1 MNFETYKNS
10 LSIKK
15 NYSHMI
21 TFYLPYNFCKQIF
34 LFNSEYKIIL
44 NDLLCSKNNSLI
56 YFIYNT

>member
-34 LFNSEYKIIL
+34 LFNSKYKIIL
-44 NDLLCSKNNSLI
+44 NDLLREKREK
-56 YFIYNT
+56 